1 MEKDGNGIMNEIK
14 NYLTQQEEIEKQ
26 QKELAELERIY
37 NDRIKLGVEHIKDE
51 DTQGLAQTILDK
63 KKQIE
68 YLKSQ
73 IDIIEPSEQNNEEN
87 KQETSLIKYH
97 KNPLFNWLQKMVIKI
112 QNKIEK
118 IDEKEAMRRNRKMAG
133 PKFHQTKTEE
143 YQEAIDLDSSKN
155 GLSEKIQQKT
165 WDLSPKQQSQC
176 RKEQVQIAK
185 KYEEKGEKSTKL
197 NRNVPMEK

>member
-14 NYLTQQEEIEKQ
+14 NHLTQQEKIEKQ

-51 DTQGLAQTILDK
+51 DTQGLFQTILDK

-68 YLKSQ
+68 DLKSQ

-143 YQEAIDLDSSKN
+143 YQEAIDLNSSKN

-185 KYEEKGEKSTKL
+185 KYEEKSEKSTNL

>member
-14 NYLTQQEEIEKQ
+14 NHLTQQEEIEKQ

-37 NDRIKLGVEHIKDE
+37 NDRIKLGEEHIKDE

-68 YLKSQ
+68 DLKSQ
-73 IDIIEPSEQNNEEN
+73 IDIIETSEQNNEEN

-143 YQEAIDLDSSKN
+143 YQENIDLDSSKN

-176 RKEQVQIAK
+176 RKEQIQIAK
-185 KYEEKGEKSTKL
+185 KKVRK
-197 NRNVPMEK
+197 VQI

>member
-14 NYLTQQEEIEKQ
+14 NHLTQQEEIEKQ

-68 YLKSQ
+68 DLKSQ
-73 IDIIEPSEQNNEEN
+73 IDIIETSEQNNEEN

-118 IDEKEAMRRNRKMAG
+118 IDEKEAMRRNRKIGRA
-133 PKFHQTKTEE
+133 H
-143 YQEAIDLDSSKN
+143 
-155 GLSEKIQQKT
+155 
-165 WDLSPKQQSQC
+165 
-176 RKEQVQIAK
+176 V
-185 KYEEKGEKSTKL
+185 
-197 NRNVPMEK
+197 

>member
-14 NYLTQQEEIEKQ
+14 NHLTQQEEIEKQ

-68 YLKSQ
+68 DLKSQ
-73 IDIIEPSEQNNEEN
+73 IDIIETSEQNNEEN

-97 KNPLFNWLQKMVIKI
+97 KNPLFNWLRKMVIKI
-112 QNKIEK
+112 QNK

-143 YQEAIDLDSSKN
+143 YQETIDLDSSKN

-176 RKEQVQIAK
+176 RKEQIQIAK
-185 KYEEKGEKSTKL
+185 KYEEKSEKSTNL

>member
-14 NYLTQQEEIEKQ
+14 NHLTQQEEIEKQ

-68 YLKSQ
+68 DLKSQ
-73 IDIIEPSEQNNEEN
+73 IDIIETSEQNNEEN

-97 KNPLFNWLQKMVIKI
+97 KNPLFKWLQKMVIKI

-143 YQEAIDLDSSKN
+143 YQETIDLDSSKN

-165 WDLSPKQQSQC
+165 WDLSPKQQSQY

-185 KYEEKGEKSTKL
+185 KYEEKSEKSTNL